1 MMRVTL
7 APEPETFD
15 RRVRQPG
22 LRALD
27 KLARKLSVPKS
38 DIPSSEFPDHWRRS
52 LDDLLAAYN
61 RICSYLCLYI
71 PRGTGAR
78 SVDHMVPRSLAWD
91 RAYEWDNY
99 RLACSLMNSRKG
111 DAVHVLDPFE
121 VEDGWF
127 ALELVAFQVLPADG
141 LPDPIATAV
150 DDTIRRLRLNDEECC
165 GAREEYAEEYWR
177 ENVTFDYVK
186 RCAPFV
192 ASELRRQNR
201 VRVADVQFC

>member
-7 APEPETFD
+7 APEPDTFD
-15 RRVRQPG
+15 ERVRQPG

-27 KLARKLSVPKS
+27 RLARRCSVPKS
-38 DIPSSEFPDHWRRS
+38 EIPSSKFPDHWRRS

-78 SVDHMVPRSLAWD
+78 SVDHMVPKSAAWD

-99 RLACSLMNSRKG
+99 RLACSLMNSRKR
-111 DAVHVLDPFE
+111 DAVTVLDPFE

-127 ALELVAFQVLPADG
+127 VLELVAFQVLPADG
-141 LPDPIATAV
+141 LAEPTAAAV
-150 DDTIRRLRLNDEECC
+150 EGTIERLRLNDGECC

-177 ENVTFDYVK
+177 EHIPFDYV
-186 RCAPFV
+186 RRHAPFV
-192 ASELRRQNR
+192 ANELRRQDR
-201 VRVADVQFC
+201 LREADV